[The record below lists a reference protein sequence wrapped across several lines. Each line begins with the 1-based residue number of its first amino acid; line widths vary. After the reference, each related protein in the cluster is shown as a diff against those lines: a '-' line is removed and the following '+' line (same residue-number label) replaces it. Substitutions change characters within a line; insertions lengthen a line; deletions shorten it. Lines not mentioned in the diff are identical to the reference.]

1 MQKLDALKRI
11 LLAVVCLFAAIA
23 CYVFGIPAG
32 GAIFLVLGILLEGA
46 FWFQLTRRKR
56 TG

>member
-1 MQKLDALKRI
+1 MSTIKRI
-11 LLAVVCLFAAIA
+11 LIAVVCLFAAIA

-32 GAIFLVLGILLEGA
+32 GAVFLVLGFLLEGL

-56 TG
+56 AS